1 VKIVLAT
8 HHYPPTYVAGVE
20 LVAERLARWLVKR
33 GHVVHVV
40 CIEDIDAA
48 GSMKIDTQL
57 QDGVTVHRLYLKLTG
72 DPLPLG
78 IRHRDASLERWFG
91 TFLARVQPDIFHSLS
106 SYLVTAS
113 LLDAARSAGIPTIAS
128 LHDYWYVCPRTI
140 LQRSNGERC
149 NAQVTATDCAR
160 CVMGERRRYRFMQRV
175 EDAIVKWT
183 RPHSTSKQRLVDPK
197 LTAIIRDR
205 QTHLDATLRSVDR
218 IITPALLSREL
229 LLARGF
235 SPEHVQH
242 VRHGIHQPS
251 SDVERGAPPDGRLRL
266 IYLGQLAPHKGV
278 HILID
283 AFKRVARGPRGPV
296 LTIYGD
302 GSKAPAY
309 VRGLERLATGEADIH
324 FGGMYRNT
332 QVWDVLREAD
342 VLVVPSLWFEIS
354 PLVILEAFAARVP
367 VIASD
372 LRNMNTQ
379 ITSGVDGLLF
389 TAGDS
394 AALATHVQRLVDD
407 PQLVTLLKHGISKV
421 RDLDTELAEIE
432 AIYGQAISD
441 RNELARASAGVV
453 LNEIS

>member
-1 VKIVLAT
+1 MFADAALVRRHAAATCCSTDSQPGPDTVAQRANSATSGFTRWKVAVIIVLAT
-8 HHYPPTYVAGVE
+8 HHYPPTHVAGVE

-48 GSMKIDTQL
+48 GSMKVHTQL

-72 DPLPLG
+72 GALPLAV
-78 IRHRDASLERWFG
+78 RHEDASLERWFG
-91 TFLARVQPDIFHSLS
+91 AFLRRVHADIFHSLS

-113 LLDAARSAGIPTIAS
+113 FLDAARRAGIATVAS
-128 LHDYWYVCPRTI
+128 LHDYWYFCPRTI

-149 NAQVTATDCAR
+149 NAQVTETDCAR
-160 CVMGERRRYRFMQRV
+160 CLIGEQPRYSYLQRE

-183 RPHSTSKQRLVDPK
+183 GPRNNIAQRLINPK
-197 LTAIIRDR
+197 LTAVIRDR

-235 SPEHVQH
+235 SPEHVRH
-242 VRHGIHQPS
+242 VRHGIRQPP
-251 SDVERGAPPDGRLRL
+251 SDMESGAPPVGRLRL

-283 AFKRVARGPRGPV
+283 AFKRVPRGPRHPV

-309 VRGLERLATGEADIH
+309 ARRLERLTAGEVDIH
-324 FGGMYRNT
+324 FGGRYNNAR
-332 QVWDVLREAD
+332 VWDILRDTD

-354 PLVILEAFAARVP
+354 PLVILEAFAAGVP
-367 VIASD
+367 VLASD
-372 LRNMNTQ
+372 LPNMNTQ
-379 ITSGVDGLLF
+379 ITSGV
-389 TAGDS
+389 
-394 AALATHVQRLVDD
+394 
-407 PQLVTLLKHGISKV
+407 
-421 RDLDTELAEIE
+421 
-432 AIYGQAISD
+432 
-441 RNELARASAGVV
+441 
-453 LNEIS
+453 